1 MEIKPIKRI
10 PKVQKLD
17 LPDTRI
23 DRNLPSIKN
32 FFESARSRS
41 KCAYNHGRL
50 FFQGQE
56 VGQLLQ
62 QTAGKPTA
70 YWSELAAE
78 LEAFRKYYIRKKA
91 KKKKKK
97 VQGKIV
103 VELEDPSGEL
113 GRLSALV
120 DAYIGK
126 IMRMI
131 KRKYDET
138 ADGLSYCLDDDG
150 QLTLNGMNVT
160 AFIEMARRY
169 PSDKARKFLKGLKNR
184 LGVIL
189 TNKANNPNYE
199 KIKEATER
207 LFSEI
212 DQEIERIVE
221 KERLIENT

>member
-23 DRNLPSIKN
+23 DRNLPRIRTLLKPAAGKWVFKN
-32 FFESARSRS
+32 
-41 KCAYNHGRL
+41 GQIL
-50 FFQGQE
+50 FKGQD
-56 VGQLLQ
+56 VGKLLEQ
-62 QTAGKPTA
+62 AGKKPTA
-70 YWSELAAE
+70 FWSSLAAE
-78 LEAFRKYYIRKKA
+78 LEVFRNYYIRKKG
-91 KKKKKK
+91 KKRKRK
-97 VQGKIV
+97 VQGKVV
-103 VELEDPSGEL
+103 VELVDPSGEL

-126 IMRMI
+126 IMRLI

-150 QLTLNGMNVT
+150 QLTLNGMNVN
-160 AFIEMARRY
+160 AFIDMARRY

-184 LGVIL
+184 LGIIL
-189 TNKANNPNYE
+189 SNKSHNPNYD
-199 KIKEATER
+199 KIKEATDS
-207 LFSEI
+207 LFNEI
-212 DQEIERIVE
+212 DQEIEKIVE